1 MADDD
6 KTKQDNSKPAGDGGA
21 GEGAGSHGGASDNGE
36 HMIPKSRFDEV
47 NNRLKQLEADAEK
60 RKADAA
66 KADEARLADQNKH
79 KELADKRAAERDDF
93 KTKYEAAQQQIE
105 AMSARLH
112 NAIDD
117 RIREWPEKL
126 RAKVPGRDV
135 VADAEL
141 RAAKVDELA
150 DLVPDFSST
159 SPAAGTGRGP
169 KPAGPVDR
177 KQTIDKAV
185 ETALRSGS
193 YGF

>member
-93 KTKYEAAQQQIE
+93 KTKYEAAQQQIRNGE
-105 AMSARLH
+105 ISKARNDTSRSACGCAVP
-112 NAIDD
+112 NA
-117 RIREWPEKL
+117 L
-126 RAKVPGRDV
+126 CT
-135 VADAEL
+135 L
-141 RAAKVDELA
+141 
-150 DLVPDFSST
+150 
-159 SPAAGTGRGP
+159 PAP
-169 KPAGPVDR
+169 
-177 KQTIDKAV
+177 
-185 ETALRSGS
+185 L
-193 YGF
+193 